1 MISSS
6 LTGTLLTGTLSPVN
20 MLSLTIASPDNRK
33 RSAGTRENCE
43 LERLTMSPGTSS
55 VESCATPEKYKFVS

>member
-6 LTGTLLTGTLSPVN
+6 LTGILLTGTLSPVN
-20 MLSLTIASPDNRK
+20 MLSLTMASPDKRK
-33 RSAGTRENCE
+33 KSAGTRENCE

-55 VESCATPEKYKFVS
+55 VESRAIPEKYKFVS